1 MAKTNRRV
9 APRGLSREEAADY
22 VGIGATLFDALVA
35 EGKLPKAIALH
46 GRRIW
51 DRKRIDA
58 ALDRFSD
65 DGDAAGAINEWDT
78 AS

>member
-1 MAKTNRRV
+1 MAKPNRRV
-9 APRGLSREEAADY
+9 SPRGLSREEAADY
-22 VGIGATLFDALVA
+22 VGIGATLFDALVT

-46 GRRIW
+46 GRRVW

-58 ALDRFSD
+58 ALDRISD
-65 DGDAAGAINEWDT
+65 DGDIAGTTKEWDT